1 MKFKFFSF
9 EEKLNFQKILLI
21 FGLIFTFL
29 SIGFNPQKLLIF
41 IQPNLEFNF
50 YYNYS
55 QFGIKYLLDILRGVT
70 TLIYFPI
77 LLYFF
82 LRFIFTNK
90 IIFKSNIF
98 FFLFFAY
105 LAIQCVG
112 FFTAETLYEKHS
124 SLSQKQELTNLYYLF
139 NSLVVLI
146 IFYLSL
152 RIFSKNDYKVFL
164 FVIVFFFVLMFLFY
178 TFKYLNYFLKT
189 PDILLYHIWGDI
201 EKTDMS
207 APRPTGLSRTALLLL
222 ISLHLYTF
230 LKNDN
235 KKLNHFFL
243 IILAGIIYMLAA
255 RSSMLLL
262 AIYIFAHFFFNRKK
276 VSFFYYLKIFIIFPL
291 IFYYTFNYSKF
302 YISKRIIINQQ
313 IDCKIFPNKDHK
325 TECLELLKDAKK
337 LNISSRNIINNY
349 KKLISK
355 KTKKCSYVPSP
366 DSSCLTESE
375 KNFLYLEKNRFKKTF
390 AFKATLRNHRQGKY
404 GSGRIGDWKGIIF
417 ENQKKFFGN
426 GVQGD
431 RLLINQSASNGL
443 MYAYASGGIFGL
455 LIMILFSLLVFYY
468 SITLFIKSSNKKMSL
483 LTEITKYTIIILL
496 IRSVFE
502 TGYGVFGI
510 DLIIFVLCGLTLE
523 YKFRKE

>member
-1 MKFKFFSF
+1 MKFKFFRF
-9 EEKLNFQKILLI
+9 DEKLNFQKILLI

-29 SIGFNPQKLLIF
+29 SIGFTPQKLLIF
-41 IQPNLEFNF
+41 IQPNLEFNLN
-50 YYNYS
+50 YNFS
-55 QFGIKYLLDILRGVT
+55 QFGIKYLLDILRGVS

-112 FFTAETLYEKHS
+112 FFTTETLYEERH

-164 FVIVFFFVLMFLFY
+164 FVIVFFFVLMFLFFTY
-178 TFKYLNYFLKT
+178 KYFYYFFKT
-189 PDILLYHIWGDI
+189 PDILLYHIWGNINNNDI
-201 EKTDMS
+201 IV
-207 APRPTGLSRTALLLL
+207 PRPTGLSRTALLLL

-243 IILAGIIYMLAA
+243 IILACIIYMLAA

-262 AIYIFAHFFFNRKK
+262 AIYIFTHFFFNRKK

-291 IFYYTFNYSKF
+291 IFYYTINYSKF

-313 IDCKIFPNKDHK
+313 IDCKTFHNKNHK

-337 LNISSRNIINNY
+337 LNVSTRKIIKNY
-349 KKLISK
+349 KKLILK
-355 KTKKCSYVPSP
+355 KTQYCSYVPSP
-366 DSSCLTESE
+366 HSSCLMNNEE
-375 KNFLYLEKNRFKKTF
+375 KFIYLEKHKFKETFKIKT
-390 AFKATLRNHRQGKY
+390 TLRKHRQGKY
-404 GSGRIGDWKGIIF
+404 GSGRIEDWKDIIF

-455 LIMILFSLLVFYY
+455 LIMIFFSLLVFYY
-468 SITLFIKSSNKKMSL
+468 SITLLINSSSKKVSL

-496 IRSVFE
+496 VRSVFE

-523 YKFRKE
+523 YKFKKK

>member
-9 EEKLNFQKILLI
+9 DERLNFQKILLI

-41 IQPNLEFNF
+41 IQPNLELGF

-90 IIFKSNIF
+90 IVFKSNIF

-112 FFTAETLYEKHS
+112 FFTAETLYEEHH

-178 TFKYLNYFLKT
+178 TYKYFNYFLKT

-201 EKTDMS
+201 QNSAMS

-235 KKLNHFFL
+235 KKLSNFIL
-243 IILAGIIYMLAA
+243 IILAGTIYMLAA

-276 VSFFYYLKIFIIFPL
+276 VSFFYYLKIFVIFPL
-291 IFYYTFNYSKF
+291 IFYYTVNYSKF
-302 YISKRIIINQQ
+302 HISKRVIINQQ
-313 IDCKIFPNKDHK
+313 IDCKIFGKEDQK
-325 TECLELLKDAKK
+325 LECLVLKKDIIKP
-337 LNISSRNIINNY
+337 NVSSNNIINNY

-355 KTKKCSYVPSP
+355 KTQDCYYVPNP
-366 DSSCLTESE
+366 YNSCSTDG
-375 KNFLYLEKNRFKKTF
+375 KQNFLYIDKNIFDKTF
-390 AFKATLRNHRQGKY
+390 SFKATLRNHRQGKY

-443 MYAYASGGIFGL
+443 IYAYASGGIFGL
-455 LIMILFSLLVFYY
+455 IIMILFSLLVFYY
-468 SITLFIKSSNKKMSL
+468 SITLLINSSNKKMSL

-496 IRSVFE
+496 ARSVFE

-523 YKFRKE
+523 YKFKKR